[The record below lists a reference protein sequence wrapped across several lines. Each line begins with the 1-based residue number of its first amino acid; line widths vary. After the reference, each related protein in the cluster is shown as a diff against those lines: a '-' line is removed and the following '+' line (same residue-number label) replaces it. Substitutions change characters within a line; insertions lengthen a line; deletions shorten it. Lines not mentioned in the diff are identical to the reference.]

1 MQQKKLILHYKRY
14 LPVIVLGFFSF
25 FINFYYGFIGVM
37 PMDNFVLYNG
47 GYRILNGYIP
57 FTDYWLVT
65 GPLLDYLNALFFTL
79 NGVNWTSYIIHS
91 SLFNSIISIIT
102 YLIFVE
108 MGLKK
113 KFSIIYS
120 IFFAILFY
128 PVVGTPFV
136 DHHST
141 FFLILIFYFF
151 IFGILKNKN
160 LYFIFIPFLFIL
172 SFLSKQTPA
181 VYGLVGIFFLITVY
195 LFYDLKKNIKILKP
209 LIAGSIISIFF
220 LFLFWLKIN
229 PPI

>member
-102 YLIFVE
+102 FRRSS
-108 MGLKK
+108 
-113 KFSIIYS
+113 FN
-120 IFFAILFY
+120 FFFNTHILF
-128 PVVGTPFV
+128 
-136 DHHST
+136 
-141 FFLILIFYFF
+141 FYFR
-151 IFGILKNKN
+151 
-160 LYFIFIPFLFIL
+160 Y
-172 SFLSKQTPA
+172 T
-181 VYGLVGIFFLITVY
+181 
-195 LFYDLKKNIKILKP
+195 
-209 LIAGSIISIFF
+209 
-220 LFLFWLKIN
+220 
-229 PPI
+229 